1 MKKYIL
7 LTVLMLS
14 GIVFAQPIEPRYEIE
29 GNLIKTTYYY
39 DNGHIKQIGFYKDG
53 KVEGKWV
60 SFSELGEKIAQ
71 GEYNNGVKTGKWF
84 FWNKNTLNEVDY
96 ANNKIAEVQRW
107 SKEAL
112 VQRTN

>member
-53 KVEGKWV
+53 KV
-60 SFSELGEKIAQ
+60 
-71 GEYNNGVKTGKWF
+71 
-84 FWNKNTLNEVDY
+84 
-96 ANNKIAEVQRW
+96 
-107 SKEAL
+107 
-112 VQRTN
+112 